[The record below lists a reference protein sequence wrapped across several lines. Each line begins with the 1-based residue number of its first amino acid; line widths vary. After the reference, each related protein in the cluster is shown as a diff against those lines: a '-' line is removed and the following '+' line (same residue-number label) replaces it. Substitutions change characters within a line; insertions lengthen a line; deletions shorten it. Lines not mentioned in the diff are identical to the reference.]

1 MGKRDHL
8 KDYVPSENGGY
19 EYTGTRWSWPSEE
32 VRSEFIGFSA
42 RRVGVAVACVI
53 AAGCVPADGTFGAFY
68 IVIPFLIAV
77 VGMALAGAALFRI
90 AREDNPMRDHVYSS
104 SVPALPAKLLVG
116 APRLR
121 HLRLRG
127 ARPRHRSSRRRRRR
141 TNRPLGCVRGPHG
154 RRRRLPRPAACQG
167 RRPRVHEHQI
177 TGPNGTPQQSRKTGQ
192 RR

>member
-116 APRLR
+116 A
-121 HLRLRG
+121 
-127 ARPRHRSSRRRRRR
+127 
-141 TNRPLGCVRGPHG
+141 LGCGICGFAALAHG
-154 RRRRLPRPAACQG
+154 IALLVVGAGGRIALSVVFAALMAGGAVCLVLLRAKAEG
-167 RRPRVHEHQI
+167 LVFTSTR
-177 TGPNGTPQQSRKTGQ
+177 
-192 RR
+192 